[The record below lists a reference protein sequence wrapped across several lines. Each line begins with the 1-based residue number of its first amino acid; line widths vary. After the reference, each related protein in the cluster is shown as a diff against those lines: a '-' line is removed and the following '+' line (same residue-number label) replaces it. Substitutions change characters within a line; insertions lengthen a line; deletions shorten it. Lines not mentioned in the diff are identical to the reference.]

1 LREHPMPPCC
11 DALLA
16 RNVELS
22 DWAFTMPQRR
32 SCGAMKLPPGWYQLF
47 MMIRVALTDSAYDA
61 IASTLPKGS
70 ARWPMQRDN
79 GKCFIQV
86 EAAVVDRM
94 RAVRRPGESYSHVLL
109 RLVELKTSAP
119 S

>member
-1 LREHPMPPCC
+1 
-11 DALLA
+11 
-16 RNVELS
+16 
-22 DWAFTMPQRR
+22 
-32 SCGAMKLPPGWYQLF
+32 MKLPPGWYQLF
-47 MMIRVALTDSAYDA
+47 VVIRVALTNSAYDA
-61 IASTLPKGS
+61 IASTLPQGLS
-70 ARWPMQRDN
+70 TVAHADN

-86 EAAVVDRM
+86 EAAAVDRM

>member
-1 LREHPMPPCC
+1 
-11 DALLA
+11 
-16 RNVELS
+16 
-22 DWAFTMPQRR
+22 
-32 SCGAMKLPPGWYQLF
+32 
-47 MMIRVALTDSAYDA
+47 MIRVALTDSAYDA
-61 IASTLPKGS
+61 IASTLPEGS

-109 RLVELKTSAP
+109 RLVELKTSDP